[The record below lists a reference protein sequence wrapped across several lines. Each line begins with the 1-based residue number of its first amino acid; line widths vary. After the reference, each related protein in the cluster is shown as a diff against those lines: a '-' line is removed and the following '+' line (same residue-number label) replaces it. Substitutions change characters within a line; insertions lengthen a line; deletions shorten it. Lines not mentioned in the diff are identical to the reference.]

1 MRGDLGLMVKQPSVT
16 GFELVVDTNR
26 HGAVSISRDT
36 ALPCPLVGT
45 LKRAVSISRDTPGA
59 HRCQLKPETLG
70 ISCFYLSLDPPKSP
84 LRRGTLRRLLSP
96 PS

>member
-16 GFELVVDTNR
+16 GFELVVDTNG

-45 LKRAVSISRDTPGA
+45 LQEPIGVNLS
-59 HRCQLKPETLG
+59 LKPLV
-70 ISCFYLSLDPPKSP
+70 SLAF
-84 LRRGTLRRLLSP
+84 T
-96 PS
+96 